1 MKQLVTGGGRLQ
13 EVATMRELTRP
24 FKIMND
30 MNIQPMSFIILER
43 KNKSKYNFIVISII
57 TSLLFQ

>member
-43 KNKSKYNFIVISII
+43 K
-57 TSLLFQ
+57 TSQNTILLSFQ